1 MQIPQVKR
9 CERCY
14 KIISDSSYSDWYSHI
29 RIKYCDTCR
38 EIVKKEKTAIRVV
51 RCRERK
57 KEADR
62 KKDEQLR
69 NLELENEI
77 LREKLVA
84 LWDRNGARTTN

>member
-38 EIVKKEKTAIRVV
+38 EIVKKEKAAIRLV

-57 KEADR
+57 READR
-62 KKDEQLR
+62 ARNEQLKA
-69 NLELENEI
+69 LELQNRI
-77 LREKLVA
+77 LRDKLVA
-84 LWDRNGARTTN
+84 LWDENNV